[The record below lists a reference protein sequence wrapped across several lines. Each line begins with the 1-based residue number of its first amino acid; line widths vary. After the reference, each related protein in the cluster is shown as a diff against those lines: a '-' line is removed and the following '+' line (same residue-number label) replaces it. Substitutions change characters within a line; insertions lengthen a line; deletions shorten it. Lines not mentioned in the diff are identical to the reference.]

1 MTGESSVSRGLASSR
16 MSAGEG
22 VMRVALQGSTYPPN
36 ATYRCVMTT
45 VDELLPHRDAWE
57 RLAQSAVEPNPFFEP
72 DALLAA
78 ARYVEGGTLW
88 VVAVWRDA
96 GEERE
101 LAGVFPLQFG
111 ALRHGILWP
120 LPSLY
125 VSHMFSATCAPLIS
139 KSDPEGVWEAF
150 LSDLGN
156 LCRGGAVLKCPRLPR
171 GRGVSSALENVIAR
185 RGLSHAWLSGY
196 TRPAV
201 ESDLSYEAYVAR
213 YSPKRRRNL
222 RRAEQLLAAQGDVT
236 FHTVRGPGPEA
247 ARAYADFLAIE
258 AAGWKGAAGTALAKS
273 EGTRGFGEHL
283 FGPQRV
289 ADGVEFD
296 VLAVAG
302 RAVAVN
308 VNLVRDGIVYAAKSA
323 YDESLSQASPGTLL
337 DLHLLRRTLD
347 EKAYARLDS
356 CAQANHPLAAY
367 WLEEQEVGAVFLATT
382 AGTPRWYFDMMLLT
396 VRQTR
401 RLREQAK
408 ELIERFWQ

>member
-1 MTGESSVSRGLASSR
+1 
-16 MSAGEG
+16 
-22 VMRVALQGSTYPPN
+22 MRVAFHGSTHPPN

-45 VDELLPHRDAWE
+45 VADLLPHREAWE
-57 RLAQSAVEPNPFFEP
+57 RLAKSAVEPNPFYEP

-88 VVAVWRDA
+88 VVAIWRD
-96 GEERE
+96 GREGGE
-101 LAGVFPLQFG
+101 LAGLFPLQFG
-111 ALRHGILWP
+111 ALRQGVLWP

-125 VSHMFSATCAPLIS
+125 VNHMFSATSAPLIS
-139 KSDPEGVWEAF
+139 ESDPEGVWEAF
-150 LSDLGN
+150 LGDLGN

-171 GRGVSSALENVIAR
+171 GRGASIALENVMAR
-185 RGLSHAWLSGY
+185 QGLSHAWLYGY

-201 ESDLSYEAYVAR
+201 ESDLSYDAYAAR

-222 RRAEQLLAAQGDVT
+222 RRAEQLLASQGEVT
-236 FHTVRGPGPEA
+236 FHSVRGPGPEA
-247 ARAYADFLAIE
+247 ARAYADFLALE

-273 EGTRGFGEHL
+273 EATQGFGEHL

-289 ADGVEFD
+289 ADGVAFD

-302 RAVAVN
+302 RAVAIN
-308 VNLVRDGIVYAAKSA
+308 VNLVRGGVVYAAKSA

-356 CAQANHPLAAY
+356 CAQPNHPLAAY

-382 AGTPRWYFDMMLLT
+382 ASTPRWYFDMMLLT